1 MASQQIQS
9 RRTRETKKKKN
20 NSSKEVAMVKD
31 TEYYDALG
39 ISPDATPTE
48 IKKAYRKKAML
59 THPDKHPNDPD
70 AQAKFQAVGQAY
82 QVLSDPGLRSR
93 YDEFGKDDAVPQQGF
108 EDAGEFFTTIFGG
121 DGFSDWIGEFS
132 LLKDM
137 TKSADIFGDEE
148 QSESPEDATTD
159 QKADAQE
166 GETSADVVQHNGKKD
181 DKKKSNKLTKEQR
194 EKLVEME
201 MERRAEKKKQVEEL
215 TKKLDVKLTD
225 YNLALKNHNLDE
237 FTAKL
242 QQEIEDLK
250 LESFG
255 LELLHLIAK
264 IYRTK
269 ANNFIMS
276 QKTHGIS
283 KIFTGVRDKTKTAKS
298 AWGILSSAMDAQSA
312 MKELEK
318 LDMDTMDDYERA
330 EMEKFIT
337 GKVLGTAWV
346 MSKFEV
352 QGKLKDV
359 CDKILTDK
367 TLSSKERLGKAKAL
381 LFIAD
386 KFAAARRS
394 PDEAED
400 ARVFEE
406 LIFEA
411 KDKKSKNKK

>member
-1 MASQQIQS
+1 
-9 RRTRETKKKKN
+9 
-20 NSSKEVAMVKD
+20 
-31 TEYYDALG
+31 
-39 ISPDATPTE
+39 
-48 IKKAYRKKAML
+48 ML

-166 GETSADVVQHNGKKD
+166 GETSADVVQHNGKRD

-352 QGKLKDV
+352 QGKL
-359 CDKILTDK
+359 
-367 TLSSKERLGKAKAL
+367 A
-381 LFIAD
+381 
-386 KFAAARRS
+386 
-394 PDEAED
+394 
-400 ARVFEE
+400 
-406 LIFEA
+406 
-411 KDKKSKNKK
+411 